1 MDSFANKIKKME
13 KTRSQNIKRFRRE
26 FPQFKQLTNKQV
38 LIIFKMYKQN
48 CSRTYFASN
57 VSLLVAGTLVIL
69 FTSLFM
75 NAGAAMEISNDDV
88 SANQIVMNTII
99 ASASS
104 GLFITIS
111 NQFSN
116 LISDDQIIQER

>member
-13 KTRSQNIKRFRRE
+13 KIRSQNIKRFRRE

-48 CSRTYFASN
+48 CTRTYFASN